1 MAIKKLIVNSKKQY
15 TIDTSISDQSVPDK
29 SVSDKSVSGKIINIK
44 IDDKEIVA
52 SIEYTNSDI
61 MVFKFNNKL
70 YKAKVK
76 TSTLVSAENKKYI
89 IIFNSSLENKTFEV
103 EIPLKAKSSS
113 VKIENQ
119 VLTAPIAGKVIKN
132 NVSINQYVKKN
143 DILFIIESMKMENVI
158 KSNVNAFIKTLS
170 ITEGD
175 LVEQN
180 QVLISFDLDKEK
192 ENNEERST

>member
-1 MAIKKLIVNSKKQY
+1 MAIKKVLVNSKKQY
-15 TIDTSISDQSVPDK
+15 TIDTSITDQSV
-29 SVSDKSVSGKIINIK
+29 SDQSVSGKIINIK

-61 MVFKFNNKL
+61 IVFKLNNKL

-76 TSTLVSAENKKYI
+76 TSTLVSSENKKYI
-89 IIFNSSLENKTFEV
+89 ILLNSSLENKVFEI
-103 EIPLKAKSSS
+103 ETLLKAKPSSI
-113 VKIENQ
+113 KIENK
-119 VLTAPIAGKVIKN
+119 VLIAPIAGKVIKN

-143 DILFIIESMKMENVI
+143 DTLFIIESMKMENVI
-158 KSNVNAFIKTLS
+158 KSNVDAFIKTLS

-180 QVLISFDLDKEK
+180 QELISFDFDKEK
-192 ENNEERST
+192 ESNEERSI